1 MSAPAMLD
9 YFTLVRVLKLVEAS
23 SDKEQMQKGANDA
36 RSDDVK
42 RITSFVGTWLNEDR
56 DRPEL
61 RVFDHTRNATITN
74 ADGEAVVTEQRAPI
88 LNPGDRSTRGI
99 QHDITGALLTP
110 THWDWSEA
118 RCGVYLCG
126 KN

>member
-23 SDKEQMQKGANDA
+23 SDKEQMQMGTNDA

-61 RVFDHTRNATITN
+61 RVLTILAT
-74 ADGEAVVTEQRAPI
+74 QRLP
-88 LNPGDRSTRGI
+88 
-99 QHDITGALLTP
+99 TP
-110 THWDWSEA
+110 TA
-118 RCGVYLCG
+118 RLS
-126 KN
+126 